1 MTIYSNKGKHD
12 STSRKQLSR
21 NLMVITSRPK
31 SQRICY
37 TLIHKTHSLGGSQ
50 MQPIHELVYDAGRYG
65 ILHFKK
71 NKHLQK
77 NIKLVSPFLVDAYEE
92 QKPET
97 HFHSKERS

>member
-1 MTIYSNKGKHD
+1 MTICSNKGKHD

-21 NLMVITSRPK
+21 NPDGYNITTKK
-31 SQRICY
+31 STNMLHFDTQ
-37 TLIHKTHSLGGSQ
+37 KHSLGGSQ

-71 NKHLQK
+71 NKHLQE

-97 HFHSKERS
+97 HFHSKQRS